1 MQSDANITRLDVAA
15 AAAGAAR
22 VLPSVLPLLL
32 LLTGAQ
38 CGACAHA

>member
-1 MQSDANITRLDVAA
+1 MSFDADITRIEVTAT
-15 AAAGAAR
+15 GAAR

>member
-1 MQSDANITRLDVAA
+1 MKSDANITRPDVAA
-15 AAAGAAR
+15 VGAAR